1 MGPMTKYDRNLRG
14 GGGLVNCSQYGL
26 IHLRVEI
33 PFRVEIFSSESK
45 FRLGISARKKQAEN
59 FSLFFG
65 AEILSRKFQLGKGA
79 EIPS

>member
-1 MGPMTKYDRNLRG
+1 ME
-14 GGGLVNCSQYGL
+14 VYGL

-65 AEILSRKFQLGKGA
+65 AEIS
-79 EIPS
+79 S